1 MSIIIPDDIQYNRRD
16 YSIGD
21 ALELNDGMMGSQP
34 ERHPLFKLMLK
45 YIASPFSDNNYDEI
59 EDNLLYYLDS
69 SFVMRLA
76 ERDSDVV
83 IPDEE
88 TYERH
93 INYAWEQLQRLSTEQ
108 LFNHLMNY
116 VGDTKQLKLA
126 LTQGLLD
133 EGKNTLI
140 QDINTKMGTD
150 HLLSAH
156 TKGIES
162 KKIFQAADKGAKY
175 EPALDIINDILTGE
189 DGTQNK
195 YMKIMFADGGK
206 LGIKHKIKLPHG
218 KPIGLGATEIT
229 IDIDFEELFNTLFE
243 NAGIQP
249 VKFSKQ
255 REFKKSF
262 NKYKP
267 HPDFPLN
274 EEDEEIIRHIQLK
287 QEWNQLHTE
296 GEFKDEEYEGSL
308 EAEEIKEEIKRG
320 RMKDTMNVATDLLDA
335 GLITFVKFKKLEDEG
350 EVFPKLPYKEHEINL
365 ISDIVD
371 WKKKNLD
378 GTGPNEFELEVYRKE
393 SVKAKKEVMREFNTR
408 VYPVI
413 HGPKYGPY
421 ADRQLFLDDT
431 WKEFLN
437 DDNKNP
443 IIKLDLKNAA
453 RHSRKL
459 YDALN
464 QDALIPREV
473 GILQLTIISYMQ
485 SEEEIEDRKELLN
498 DEDEEVRANSKF
510 LLDKIFNVFK
520 LVGVNYSVKQ
530 RYDFR
535 DWTERKP
542 ERGNRPMEEQ
552 KPKFGKPGKSLG
564 LTGMS
569 EAGGQPTNISVK
581 TNTLLYYI
589 KRQIANL
596 QGALNG

>member
-229 IDIDFEELFNTLFE
+229 IDIDGVGSTVAGKGLKVTLI
-243 NAGIQP
+243 G
-249 VKFSKQ
+249 
-255 REFKKSF
+255 
-262 NKYKP
+262 
-267 HPDFPLN
+267 
-274 EEDEEIIRHIQLK
+274 
-287 QEWNQLHTE
+287 
-296 GEFKDEEYEGSL
+296 
-308 EAEEIKEEIKRG
+308 
-320 RMKDTMNVATDLLDA
+320 
-335 GLITFVKFKKLEDEG
+335 
-350 EVFPKLPYKEHEINL
+350 
-365 ISDIVD
+365 
-371 WKKKNLD
+371 
-378 GTGPNEFELEVYRKE
+378 YR
-393 SVKAKKEVMREFNTR
+393 A
-408 VYPVI
+408 
-413 HGPKYGPY
+413 
-421 ADRQLFLDDT
+421 
-431 WKEFLN
+431 
-437 DDNKNP
+437 
-443 IIKLDLKNAA
+443 
-453 RHSRKL
+453 
-459 YDALN
+459 
-464 QDALIPREV
+464 
-473 GILQLTIISYMQ
+473 
-485 SEEEIEDRKELLN
+485 
-498 DEDEEVRANSKF
+498 
-510 LLDKIFNVFK
+510 
-520 LVGVNYSVKQ
+520 
-530 RYDFR
+530 
-535 DWTERKP
+535 
-542 ERGNRPMEEQ
+542 
-552 KPKFGKPGKSLG
+552 
-564 LTGMS
+564 
-569 EAGGQPTNISVK
+569 
-581 TNTLLYYI
+581 
-589 KRQIANL
+589 
-596 QGALNG
+596 